1 LNPQFQ
7 NRFQSEVLIR
17 AKIKKLLKKYAIKPS
32 IVRFDNLNENHNHQF
47 QLFQFVLALDK
58 LVQNLSPSLL
68 GEFQEVSRSFDTS
81 PNFTLDDD
89 TKAEIVDAIDKSGW
103 DLVGPDFF
111 EFLG

>member
-1 LNPQFQ
+1 
-7 NRFQSEVLIR
+7 
-17 AKIKKLLKKYAIKPS
+17 
-32 IVRFDNLNENHNHQF
+32 
-47 QLFQFVLALDK
+47 
-58 LVQNLSPSLL
+58 LL